1 MWGQCIMLDPGSMY
15 HLGCRRCSGQGPE
28 YGWNGTLRAPTQ
40 RRIWHTVGVS
50 SGAYTANLAATAVVG
65 GPNNRPVAS
74 PGVSNLNWDQAS
86 DRARPHVQEAV
97 VPSRGNSLR
106 RTLTALRPGASAPG
120 GAGVDV
126 KHDSY
131 ARYLAQKR
139 GRNTRTS
146 PGKPTPG
153 FLPLLNARVRTDPQI
168 TKGYKIGTFGIGAG
182 LLCCS

>member
-1 MWGQCIMLDPGSMY
+1 MVDPGTVY
-15 HLGCRRCSGQGPE
+15 HMGCRRCSGQGAE
-28 YGWNGTLRAPTQ
+28 YGWNGTLRTPTQ
-40 RRIWHTVGVS
+40 RRIWHTVRVPS
-50 SGAYTANLAATAVVG
+50 SVYVANLAAAAVIG
-65 GPNNRPVAS
+65 GPGNRPVAS
-74 PGVSNLNWDQAS
+74 PGVSNLNWDQMS
-86 DRARPHVQEAV
+86 DRARPHVQKAV

-139 GRNTRTS
+139 GRNARTS

-153 FLPLLNARVRTDPQI
+153 FLPSLNARVKTDPQI